1 MITADEFKK
10 EAVVLIGRTKVMI
23 LSNKPIVEYNPMTFY
38 DGTKVQDVELTD
50 PRFSFITPLTKGLAA
65 LLDTG
70 NVILDEDNFTL
81 RIGFRNMNLY
91 LLMTNLGF
99 LVFSV
104 RCFLAQK
111 KADYRYEL
119 EFKKIQ
125 ALDSKAQEV
134 MKNVTTSAFRDLVL
148 DWIFSNFDIE
158 KENKI

>member
-10 EAVVLIGRTKVMI
+10 EAVVLIGRTKVII
-23 LSNKPIVEYNPMTFY
+23 LNNKPIVEYNPMTFY

-70 NVILDEDNFTL
+70 NVKLDEDNFTL

-91 LLMTNLGF
+91 LLMTELGF

-104 RCFLAQK
+104 RCLLAQK
-111 KADYRYEL
+111 NSDYRYEL

-125 ALDSKAQEV
+125 PLDDKTHEV
-134 MKNVTTSAFRDLVL
+134 ISNVTTSAFRDLVL